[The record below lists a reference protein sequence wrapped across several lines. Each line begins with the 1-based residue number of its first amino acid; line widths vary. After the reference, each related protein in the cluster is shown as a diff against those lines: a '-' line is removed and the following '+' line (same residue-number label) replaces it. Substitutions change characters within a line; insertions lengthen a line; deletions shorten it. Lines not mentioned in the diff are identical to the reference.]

1 MAANYLADENPEQI
15 GCVFQIFNRH
25 HSVSTRRIVG
35 KRCNSGTLFFN
46 NERDSSLEK
55 HRLSTESS
63 KDSFSSWCPSSP
75 FSNVDYNIDNHQNI
89 DHRDVVKD
97 SIYDAL
103 MEQDDSNIL
112 YCHKPR
118 ELSRSKSCQFKD
130 GFSFSLSKEYPR
142 LSFDGEE
149 TDILLIKTDSKITNQ
164 RLSLDSR
171 EPLIRTLSS
180 VSLVPNKPSNRN
192 PKVNSEVNA
201 NNDLSQ
207 RRPPS
212 VVAKLMGLETFPSL
226 KSVNSSNDR
235 VTLIKSTLREPTSP
249 CWKNVDV
256 KPISK
261 VPIEAAPWKQRDGVR
276 ATTASTKTRVP
287 VLNVYSEV
295 DKRLKNLEFSE
306 SGKDLRALKQILEA
320 MQAVE
325 ARSSDRSNDQET
337 LSESKESGISNE
349 SSIVI
354 MKPAKKGFI
363 NNNTGKDLITEST
376 RGERRSRPSIPRTD
390 SGKPRKQSNKPQ
402 LGSRTRRQRS
412 PNSTPEKSTMHV
424 KVGERVAP
432 EQPSPVSVLD
442 DSVYV
447 DNPPSPVKRT
457 TITKKDDTPNSAN
470 TIVKDRHEA
479 VNGIQSNTTISFQIT
494 REKLKR
500 VEDLV
505 QKLKNLNSSHNES
518 PADYIASFC
527 ENTNPNNTYISQIL
541 LSSGLLLRD
550 LKSFEFHPS
559 SHPINPE
566 LFSVLEHT
574 KFSNLQNG
582 KRHRKLI
589 FDAVNEILVGK
600 LSSTSRMMMMMQD
613 SRKLLRELCLEIE
626 QQLVVHKKQDGC
638 GPGNED
644 DDLKNILV
652 EDLSKMS
659 ENWTGFCGEI
669 QVIGVEVEQLI
680 FRDLVDEVVMSCARR
695 SSSEFL
701 GKST

>member
-25 HSVSTRRIVG
+25 HSVSARRIVG
-35 KRCNSGTLFFN
+35 KQGNSGTLFFN

-75 FSNVDYNIDNHQNI
+75 FSNVDYNIDNHQNV

-97 SIYDAL
+97 SIFDAL
-103 MEQDDSNIL
+103 MEQDSNIL

-118 ELSRSKSCQFKD
+118 DLSRSKSCQFKD

-149 TDILLIKTDSKITNQ
+149 TDILSIKTDSKITNP

-192 PKVNSEVNA
+192 PKVNGEVNA
-201 NNDLSQ
+201 DNDLSQ
-207 RRPPS
+207 TRPPS
-212 VVAKLMGLETFPSL
+212 VVAKLMGLETFPSS

-235 VTLIKSTLREPTSP
+235 ATLIKSTLREPTSP

-287 VLNVYSEV
+287 VSNVYSEV

-320 MQAVE
+320 MQVVE
-325 ARSSDRSNDQET
+325 ARSLDRSNDQNT
-337 LSESKESGISNE
+337 LAESKESGISNE
-349 SSIVI
+349 SRIVI
-354 MKPAKKGFI
+354 VKPAKKGFI
-363 NNNTGKDLITEST
+363 NDNTGKDLITEST
-376 RGERRSRPSIPRTD
+376 RGERRSRPSIPHTD

-402 LGSRTRRQRS
+402 SGSRTRRQRS

-447 DNPPSPVKRT
+447 DNPPSPVKHT
-457 TITKKDDTPNSAN
+457 MITEKDDTPNSAN

-479 VNGIQSNTTISFQIT
+479 SNGIQSTFQIT

-505 QKLKNLNSSHNES
+505 QKLKNLNSNDNES
-518 PADYIASFC
+518 PTDYIASFC

-550 LKSFEFHPS
+550 LKSFEFHLS
-559 SHPINPE
+559 GHPINPE
-566 LFSVLEHT
+566 LFTVLEHT
-574 KFSNLQNG
+574 KYSNLQNG
-582 KRHRKLI
+582 KLHRKLI

-600 LSSTSRMMMMMQD
+600 LSSTSRMMMMQD

-626 QQLVVHKKQDGC
+626 QQLLVHKKRDGC

-644 DDLKNILV
+644 DDLKHILV

-659 ENWTGFCGEI
+659 ENWTGFYGEI

-680 FRDLVDEVVMSCARR
+680 FRDLVDEVVMNCARR
-695 SSSEFL
+695 SSSEFPS
-701 GKST
+701 KST